1 MGATPTL
8 LRRTFLLL
16 GALIGVTGIV
26 IGEGLALALALL
38 QQRYGI
44 IPLPAEAYF
53 MKTAPIEL
61 AALDFVLV
69 AVLTVLLCALAA
81 YLPAR
86 FAGRIQ
92 PIRAIHFR

>member
-1 MGATPTL
+1 
-8 LRRTFLLL
+8 
-16 GALIGVTGIV
+16 
-26 IGEGLALALALL
+26 
-38 QQRYGI
+38 
-44 IPLPAEAYF
+44 